1 MAAVRSPGEIRAYQ
15 VILEQIRRIDDKV
28 HSVAIEAFKN
38 LGINAND
45 EEGRRE
51 ILQILEKVRHGSAR
65 WFPSPKDPGVYFIYK
80 IDGGPKDIERTSL
93 GIKTS
98 LERGNP
104 SERMEPVA
112 VFKVGSKRANIE
124 IFVRDIATKLGLED
138 VACPGIFYAQQRPDL
153 SLWQEDDKQLSE
165 DLWSGATKFYVDQ
178 DLRDDA
184 HVVGI
189 LEPFIGQL
197 SRQAELRRSQY
208 IKITV
213 FALAIGLRDAHSDNV
228 LSKLIDVEECMP
240 VRLDP
245 DARESATPA
254 THLPFLADPICEEC
268 IGETACTYL
277 KELVSRWNVDLIC
290 DEISKI
296 KISFPDIVSECSDS
310 FKPGVVYY
318 DENYVKVTGDYESEP
333 DDLFERQPLNGKNL
347 VFSDHQIGALKI
359 RLERLKSII
368 LTKINPE
375 TNLRDIVDLFDP
387 FYARCVKVISA
398 VQKVSRER
406 TLSEGSHSELVR
418 TFSGGPYNLGGRRT
432 ASPAVFRTSP
442 QKFAENLEKLAT
454 TEDLGS
460 ILGAMFSSI

>member
-15 VILEQIRRIDDKV
+15 VILEQIRRLDDKV

-38 LGINAND
+38 LGINPKD

-65 WFPSPKDPGVYFIYK
+65 WFPSAKDPGVYFIYK

-138 VACPGIFYAQQRPDL
+138 VACTGIFYAQQKPDL
-153 SLWQEDDKQLSE
+153 SLWQQEDKQLSE
-165 DLWSGATKFYVDQ
+165 DLWSGATKFYIDQ

-189 LEPFIGQL
+189 LEPFIKQL
-197 SRQAELRRSQY
+197 SPQAELRRSQY
-208 IKITV
+208 LKITV

-245 DARESATPA
+245 GARESATPA

-268 IGETACTYL
+268 IGETAFTYL
-277 KELVSRWNVDLIC
+277 KELVSKWSVDLIC
-290 DEISKI
+290 DEISQMS
-296 KISFPDIVSECSDS
+296 ISFPDVVMESEDS
-310 FKPGVVYY
+310 FASDHEYL
-318 DENYVKVTGDYESEP
+318 DENHIRVTGDFETEP
-333 DDLFERQPLNGKNL
+333 DDLFEKRPLDGKNL
-347 VFSDHQIGALKI
+347 IFSHHQIGTLKI

-375 TNLRDIVDLFDP
+375 TTLRDIVALFDP
-387 FYARCVKVISA
+387 FYARCVKVITT
-398 VQKVSRER
+398 VQKASRER
-406 TLSEGSHSELVR
+406 TISEGRPSALVR
-418 TFSGGPYNLGGRRT
+418 TVSSEEPYNLAGRSS
-432 ASPAVFRTSP
+432 ASPLIFRTSP
-442 QKFAENLEKLAT
+442 EKFEKNLGRLSYGNFAEILE
-454 TEDLGS
+454 
-460 ILGAMFSSI
+460 AMFS